1 MPDQIQVTILE
12 DGTIK
17 VETGKVSGQNHMNAE
32 SFLREMSKLA
42 GGPISVRKTHGL
54 QQQANQQQKHVQQ

>member
-1 MPDQIQVTILE
+1 MPDQMNITILE

-17 VETGKVSGQNHMNAE
+17 VETDKISGANHLNAE

-42 GGPISVRKTHGL
+42 GGQVTTRRKQA
-54 QQQANQQQKHVQQ
+54 QQDQKQTKHVQQ